1 MKINKVEKRELN
13 IEEIK
18 AELEIDN
25 MIVEG
30 YALKWGQDS
39 NPIYTVDSFFVE
51 NFAKGALNETLQND
65 EQLVLYGHEMNNV
78 LGRTSSGTAELKA
91 DDIGLYLTVDLPNTT
106 LGRDVFQLVKRGDI
120 AGMSVGFIAEDDNWE
135 QVDGVIKRTINK
147 AKLVEVSLVPLPAYD
162 SSEVSERAAD
172 KVANIIEQEK
182 IKKMEKEERQ
192 RLLLL
197 AQL

>member
-1 MKINKVEKRELN
+1 MKIKVEKRELN

-18 AELEIDN
+18 AELETDN

-39 NPIYTVDSFFVE
+39 NPIYTADSYFYE
-51 NFAKGALNETLQND
+51 NFAEGAFSETLQND

-120 AGMSVGFIAEDDNWE
+120 AGMSVGFIAEDDDWE